1 MMATLIKML
10 KFFSV
15 YVLSSILVILSMP
28 GSMIYFVFI
37 IHSIKVS
44 NPTNRRNKWI
54 FKILPNFNQQKVK
67 WYYYSLNLK

>member
-10 KFFSV
+10 KIFSV
-15 YVLSSILVILSMP
+15 YVLSSMLVILSMP

-37 IHSIKVS
+37 THSIKVS
-44 NPTNRRNKWI
+44 NSTNRRNKWI
-54 FKILPNFNQQKVK
+54 FKILSNFNQQKAK